1 MDFSGMDRETALA
14 EWTASPK
21 HLAERFYHQVWNQAD
36 EGVAREILH
45 ADVHFRGSLG
55 AVEHGPEG
63 FISYLRLV
71 HAALSGY
78 TCTIL
83 EMIEEGSRVAAR
95 LCFSGFHTGVFLGA
109 SPTGRKITWDGAAF
123 FVTDRGKIRE
133 VWVLGDLE
141 ALKRQLAAGAAG
153 GV

>member
-1 MDFSGMDRETALA
+1 MDRETSHAV
-14 EWTASPK
+14 WTASPK
-21 HLAERFYHQVWNQAD
+21 HLVERFYHQVWNGAD
-36 EGVAREILH
+36 EGVARKILH
-45 ADVHFRGSLG
+45 ADVNFRGSLG

-63 FISYLRLV
+63 FISYLRLI

-95 LCFSGFHTGVFLGA
+95 LSFAGVHTGVFLGA
-109 SPTGRKITWDGAAF
+109 SPTGRKITWNGAAF
-123 FVTDRGKIRE
+123 FATDRGKISE

-141 ALKRQLAAGAAG
+141 ALRRQLAAGALPG
-153 GV
+153 DG